1 MLFDIAVVIWN
12 DAFAFE
18 EEELSKENFQL
29 SPTVQCGL
37 VVSEDKEK
45 IRVVHGYS
53 LDHDEHDFIVIPKA
67 SIIQLK
73 KVGTFDSKTK
83 EIKAKIK

>member
-1 MLFDIAVVIWN
+1 MLLDIVAVIWN

-37 VVSEDKEK
+37 VVSEDDEK

-67 SIIQLK
+67 SIKKLK
-73 KVGTFDSKTK
+73 KIGTFDSKTK
-83 EIKAKIK
+83 EINTVQ